1 MKPFY
6 RIISFILCCVM
17 VFSFCACS
25 VENASGGEAS
35 INPPSNTDF
44 WGKPSDSSSQ
54 NGNAWDADLTP
65 DINVTIIGGGQKED
79 MTQAAANDADITTM
93 VMLSVQAD
101 LNSVGFSS
109 AQGVAF
115 DINNPTSNAT
125 GLYYY
130 SEDFDLYEEGAH
142 ACGFVEIVNNEK
154 MSAGLDLLDDNLDI
168 VVEDTDILSDLA
180 DSTYSRTDDEE
191 YLLIYAY
198 NYENIQTDHFVY
210 KDKYVVYYQQSATNV
225 KFDVYENKKEN

>member
-1 MKPFY
+1 MKMIY
-6 RIISFILCCVM
+6 RIISFALCCAM
-17 VFSFCACS
+17 VLSLCACS
-25 VENASGGEAS
+25 VTNSSGGQS
-35 INPPSNTDF
+35 GITPPSNTDF

-54 NGNAWDADLTP
+54 TGSEWDADLTP

-79 MTQAAANDADITTM
+79 NMTQAAANDADITTM

-142 ACGFVEIVNNEK
+142 ACGFVEIVSNEK

-180 DSTYSRTDDEE
+180 DSTYAGTDDEE
-191 YLLIYAY
+191 Y
-198 NYENIQTDHFVY
+198 DHR
-210 KDKYVVYYQQSATNV
+210 
-225 KFDVYENKKEN
+225 